1 MIDTLNISELLNVCD
16 NMAISIPSDVI
27 DALRK
32 NSDKLQ
38 AQLINKKYSGGPG
51 GVATGPLAAAEPDLF
66 TGIGVKQYPKL
77 VKFGKIYISA
87 DELYYKNV
95 LKIRNYKK
103 RAIVGIPNVKVSED
117 LATILLKI
125 IDGGKISKSN
135 LNLLSKKERHI
146 YDQICIM
153 SGLHK
158 THDNT
163 FDTTAQELKQQL
175 EVAEGEVFAGNNNPE
190 LLKEI
195 HRLLWTMNSVG
206 LISGKVALEH
216 FKDIKRIYF

>member
-1 MIDTLNISELLNVCD
+1 MKVRS
-16 NMAISIPSDVI
+16 S
-27 DALRK
+27 
-32 NSDKLQ
+32 
-38 AQLINKKYSGGPG
+38 KK
-51 GVATGPLAAAEPDLF
+51 V
-66 TGIGVKQYPKL
+66 
-77 VKFGKIYISA
+77 
-87 DELYYKNV
+87 
-95 LKIRNYKK
+95 
-103 RAIVGIPNVKVSED
+103 AIVGIPNIKVSED

-125 IDGGKISKSN
+125 IDGEKVSKSN

-175 EVAEGEVFAGNNNPE
+175 QTVEGEVFAGNNNPE

-195 HRLLWTMNSVG
+195 HHLLWTMNSVG
-206 LISGKVALEH
+206 LISGVVALNH
-216 FKDIKRIYF
+216 YKDMKKNYF